1 MNVAI
6 GSKNLAKINAVK
18 ETFSL
23 LEEKN
28 IEFISVDVPSGVST
42 QPFSNEETLQG
53 ALNRAKNVFEKV
65 KPDLSVGLE
74 GGVDVTSRGLFLCN
88 WGALIDKDG
97 NEYIAGG
104 ARIPLPNEFL
114 EPLKKGLELG
124 DVMDAYAKKRN
135 VRHREGAIGIFTNGF
150 IDRKEM
156 FAHIVKLLIGQ
167 YQFSKKN

>member
-28 IEFISVDVPSGVST
+28 MEFISVDVPSGVST
-42 QPFSNEETLQG
+42 QPFSDEETLQG

-74 GGVDVTSRGLFLCN
+74 GGVDVTPRGLFLQ
-88 WGALIDKDG
+88 
-97 NEYIAGG
+97 
-104 ARIPLPNEFL
+104 
-114 EPLKKGLELG
+114 LG
-124 DVMDAYAKKRN
+124 CIN
-135 VRHREGAIGIFTNGF
+135 
-150 IDRKEM
+150 
-156 FAHIVKLLIGQ
+156 
-167 YQFSKKN
+167 

>member
-6 GSKNLAKINAVK
+6 GSKNPAKINAVK

-28 IEFISVDVPSGVST
+28 MEFISVDVPSGVST
-42 QPFSNEETLQG
+42 QPFSDEETLQG

-104 ARIPLPNEFL
+104 ARIHSHQVKNLIFFQRQKHGILSNENHRW
-114 EPLKKGLELG
+114 KGLFFDGKKDEG
-124 DVMDAYAKKRN
+124 MDKN
-135 VRHREGAIGIFTNGF
+135 DSST
-150 IDRKEM
+150 
-156 FAHIVKLLIGQ
+156 LLL
-167 YQFSKKN
+167 